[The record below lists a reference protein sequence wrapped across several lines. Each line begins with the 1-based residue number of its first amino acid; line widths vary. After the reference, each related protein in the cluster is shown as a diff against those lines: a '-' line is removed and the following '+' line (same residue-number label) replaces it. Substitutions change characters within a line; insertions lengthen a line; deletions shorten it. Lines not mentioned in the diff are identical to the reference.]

1 MALPTIQIT
10 LDNTIYGSPE
20 NGDLVYAYKDFQ
32 NLKMVNPFGET
43 GLTNLGVS
51 ATNAQLNVTK
61 PLQVTTEVSYDG
73 SVNMVVN
80 DNINPI
86 KIVNSRFY
94 LTSSSTYKIADRKG
108 NLDTNIYTESD
119 FAIETGLIKT
129 IRTVPTLDFLG
140 VFNGGRMPIG
150 SYNFYFKLS
159 DADGNQTDFISESG
173 KVVCYIGAVN
183 QPTSIRGGQLDE
195 NSEKTIKFRLNNI
208 DLAYEYIDIYYTRGT
223 GTQDIEQIKA
233 YKISDRFKINKLNTD
248 ISITGYENH
257 EEIDINEI
265 NIQYDNFDSV
275 KTNENCQNISFFG
288 NVTKDYELFSTLEK
302 YSLLITPELSLDET
316 IGNLNY
322 KFKENY
328 PTNGYEY
335 FNPNNIYY
343 KLSYWDEEI
352 YRMGIVY
359 ILPNS
364 TLSPVFNIR
373 GIDILSNNS
382 SFTQFSITDTI
393 NFGEDYLIQN
403 LNIESKENIKGV
415 FKIDTSSSM
424 FNGSGSIKPIGIKF
438 NFTGGVLDGDETSGL
453 KGLKELTKGFFF
465 VRQNRIPTI
474 VSQGLAIATAT
485 KTYNPVIK
493 GNYGVNQ
500 VDYFSESFIKADSNT
515 KPILGRAL
523 FKITGTNPIKNNAL
537 LCPEA
542 NIRSNLFNNLF
553 NSSEF
558 TLRRTKYYTGGNFID
573 YEGNKRLYTIGNYT
587 KLGTPF
593 TTSIKTN
600 LLLVN
605 PGTELTR
612 TDKYHFTS
620 LAGNSSVPH
629 KHLDPINGNVEE
641 ISTSGETDSNLSNGV
656 TKIRGEFNA
665 FVGSDYDSFTHGQ
678 VYNIFQK
685 DYDFSLYWKDYFR
698 IRFNDSSPFSAISDR
713 VE

>member
-265 NIQYDNFDSV
+265 NIRKF
-275 KTNENCQNISFFG
+275 
-288 NVTKDYELFSTLEK
+288 
-302 YSLLITPELSLDET
+302 LI
-316 IGNLNY
+316 
-322 KFKENY
+322 KFKEILISHSL
-328 PTNGYEY
+328 T
-335 FNPNNIYY
+335 Y
-343 KLSYWDEEI
+343 K
-352 YRMGIVY
+352 
-359 ILPNS
+359 
-364 TLSPVFNIR
+364 
-373 GIDILSNNS
+373 
-382 SFTQFSITDTI
+382 Q
-393 NFGEDYLIQN
+393 
-403 LNIESKENIKGV
+403 KE
-415 FKIDTSSSM
+415 
-424 FNGSGSIKPIGIKF
+424 
-438 NFTGGVLDGDETSGL
+438 
-453 KGLKELTKGFFF
+453 
-465 VRQNRIPTI
+465 
-474 VSQGLAIATAT
+474 
-485 KTYNPVIK
+485 
-493 GNYGVNQ
+493 
-500 VDYFSESFIKADSNT
+500 
-515 KPILGRAL
+515 
-523 FKITGTNPIKNNAL
+523 
-537 LCPEA
+537 
-542 NIRSNLFNNLF
+542 
-553 NSSEF
+553 
-558 TLRRTKYYTGGNFID
+558 TLRNINIQIR
-573 YEGNKRLYTIGNYT
+573 
-587 KLGTPF
+587 KLEKF
-593 TTSIKTN
+593 FK
-600 LLLVN
+600 
-605 PGTELTR
+605 
-612 TDKYHFTS
+612 
-620 LAGNSSVPH
+620 
-629 KHLDPINGNVEE
+629 NVE
-641 ISTSGETDSNLSNGV
+641 N
-656 TKIRGEFNA
+656 
-665 FVGSDYDSFTHGQ
+665 
-678 VYNIFQK
+678 
-685 DYDFSLYWKDYFR
+685 
-698 IRFNDSSPFSAISDR
+698 
-713 VE
+713 